1 MFAVEQLKA
10 HEVSSN
16 ALFCNGTLDPQIRNQ
31 AIGVTEV
38 KQDKNFNIME
48 DMYDK
53 NENLGHLR
61 SDGSTFRNS
70 LSLKGESDLQME
82 KEIGSCFPVK
92 GSSSLESGRNP
103 LPVENVRVP
112 PEGAEMGHNS
122 KPGIAKDCE
131 EFAVSP
137 SDDNGYSSSCLS
149 IESPDSVEG
158 SIWEATGT
166 VSNDNLDLWQQAA
179 ATEIENVPGSPPA
192 ADSLLPSILEAV
204 QSLQEKQRF
213 KEQEKE
219 KHQTQVIMYRRLALL
234 RWIRN
239 LQQKVMDHQSRLQES
254 YDTILNNRKELLK
267 FIKQGVI

>member
-1 MFAVEQLKA
+1 MFAVEQLKVL
-10 HEVSSN
+10 EISSN
-16 ALFCNGTLDPQIRNQ
+16 SLFCNGTLDHQIRSQ
-31 AIGVTEV
+31 AIGATDV
-38 KQDKNFNIME
+38 KPDKNCNIME
-48 DMYDK
+48 EVYDK
-53 NENLGHLR
+53 NENLGQLL
-61 SDGSTFRNS
+61 SDGTTF
-70 LSLKGESDLQME
+70 SLKGEPVLQVE
-82 KEIGSCFPVK
+82 KEMSSCFPVK
-92 GSSSLESGRNP
+92 GSPSLELGRRP
-103 LPVENVRVP
+103 ISVENVRVP
-112 PEGAEMGHNS
+112 PEGAEMGHATKS
-122 KPGIAKDCE
+122 GTVKDCE

-149 IESPDSVEG
+149 IESPDSIEG
-158 SIWEATGT
+158 SIWEASGM
-166 VSNDNLDLWQQAA
+166 VSSDNLDLWQRAA
-179 ATEIENVPGSPPA
+179 PTKIENVSGTSA
-192 ADSLLPSILEAV
+192 TDSLLPSILEAV